1 MKIDRIKE
9 VHKQINHQNRKIY
22 SLTTDRAN
30 WVL

>member
-1 MKIDRIKE
+1 MKIDRIK